1 MEYKDAYLAYHA
13 VGNVHKAYWYA
24 TVAAMAHPSTRK
36 VGMQMASYGVRA
48 TGAAL
53 KGAAVGVG
61 TTTFKRGGQMSLARL
76 PGAAARS
83 LANPYILAGLIGYET
98 AKVHDHRVRT
108 DQAYRE
114 AVAGPGARGLFL

>member
-1 MEYKDAYLAYHA
+1 MYHA
-13 VGNVHKAYWYA
+13 AGNVHKAYWYA

-61 TTTFKRGGQMSLARL
+61 TTTFKRGGQMSMARL
-76 PGAAARS
+76 PKAVVRE
-83 LANPYILAGLIGYET
+83 LKNPYVLGGLLAYEIVDQYSH
-98 AKVHDHRVRT
+98 KVHGNYAFAKAASSG
-108 DQAYRE
+108 Q
-114 AVAGPGARGLFL
+114 RGVFGIY